1 MLPASTDDSAHLAR
15 LRAII
20 GAGQPLPRDLASWVL
35 DMLALALPAAERRRL
50 RDEAIRRAASHLAGS
65 TWERAR
71 RLAASARRGHGPG
84 AAGDVALALREARTF
99 AELPESP
106 RQYHRVLA
114 AASPIG
120 HRAGSNVT
128 RAA

>member
-35 DMLALALPAAERRRL
+35 DMLALAPPFSGRQ